1 MSFVIIL
8 HKQKSDGDELMKK
21 ENILEKLHNFSSS
34 IDFLLKSLLNRVV
47 FLGNSGSRKQ
57 SSPPDSYT
65 YNEQIMVNERLLF
78 FLVSKRPLPPVI
90 IRTQIL
96 SVISMVFALNSLYIG
111 NYLIKNYH
119 PVCFCVILD
128 DIVRIEVDCPL

>member
-47 FLGNSGSRKQ
+47 FLGNSGNRKQ

-65 YNEQIMVNERLLF
+65 YNEQIIVKERLLF
-78 FLVSKRPLPPVI
+78 VLVSKRPLPPVI

-128 DIVRIEVDCPL
+128 DIVLIEVDCPL